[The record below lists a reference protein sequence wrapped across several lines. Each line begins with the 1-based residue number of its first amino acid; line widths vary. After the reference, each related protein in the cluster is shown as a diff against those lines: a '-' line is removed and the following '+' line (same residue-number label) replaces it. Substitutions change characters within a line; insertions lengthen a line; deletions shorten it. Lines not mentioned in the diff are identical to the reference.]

1 MRILTVEFQSAGR
14 GWTLEPM
21 ALDAFNLLVGVSG
34 AGKTRI
40 VRAIEQVRAVALGE
54 KEEDELI
61 DAIRG
66 ASFAI
71 GFEHEGLTYRWEAEL
86 EPRVGRGAEEHGA
99 LHAEEPPLIRTE
111 RVLEGDRAIVE
122 RSPERFL
129 LNGHALPKLDR
140 AQSAIGVLKEDPQM
154 APLYKAFSRCI
165 PRSALET
172 LPSHGLTTETHFEK
186 RRGNYQSAADIG
198 ADFTLP
204 LHHKA
209 ELLQEV
215 FPEAFA
221 EIEDAFREA
230 FPTVEK
236 LKVQRYYPLGATASM
251 ELGGSYNLAL
261 TAAESGVASWI
272 FFCDMSSGM
281 QRYLSFLIHLSFAP
295 PGTVVLIDELE
306 SSLGVNCLP
315 AVTRF
320 LLSRAPYLQLVLT
333 SHHPYIIEQI
343 PPRHWKIVTRKGSR
357 VRVLDAD
364 KIPAMAQD
372 RSHLDRFTR
381 LINLPEYEHGVQG

>member
-1 MRILTVEFQSAGR
+1 MRILTFEVQSARR

-40 VRAIEQVRAVALGE
+40 VRTIEQVCSVALGK
-54 KEEDELI
+54 KETEERLEQL
-61 DAIRG
+61 RG

-71 GFEHEGLTYRWEAEL
+71 DFEHDGLTYRWEAEL
-86 EPRVGRGAEEHGA
+86 EPRVGLGSEDHGA
-99 LHAEEPPLIRTE
+99 LHSEEPALIRSE
-111 RVLEGDRAIVE
+111 LILEGDRPIVE
-122 RSPERFL
+122 RAPERFL
-129 LNGHALPKLDR
+129 LNGHAIPKLDR
-140 AQSAIGVLKEDPQM
+140 AQSAIAVLKEDPAM
-154 APLYKAFSRCI
+154 APLYRAFSRSV
-165 PRSALET
+165 PLEALEN
-172 LPSHGLTTETHFEK
+172 LPSYGTQIEGHFEEL
-186 RRGNYQSAADIG
+186 RNDYQSAADVG

-204 LHHKA
+204 LHNKS
-209 ELLQEV
+209 EFLQEL
-215 FPEAFA
+215 FPDAFA
-221 EIEDAFREA
+221 EIEEAFREA

-236 LKVQRYYPLGATASM
+236 LKVQRYRYLGNERSKRWAGM
-251 ELGGSYNLAL
+251 YNMAL
-261 TAAESGVASWI
+261 TAAESGVDGMIPFA
-272 FFCDMSSGM
+272 DMSSGM
-281 QRYLSFLIHLSFAP
+281 QRYLSFLVHLSFAP

-320 LLSRAPYLQLVLT
+320 LLSRAPDLQFVLT

-343 PPRHWKIVTRKGSR
+343 PPSHWKIVTRKGSR
-357 VRVLDAD
+357 VRVLDAE
-364 KIPAMAQD
+364 KIPAMAEE

>member
-1 MRILTVEFQSAGR
+1 MRILNFELESAQR

-40 VRAIEQVRAVALGE
+40 VRAIEQVRAVALGGDE
-54 KEEDELI
+54 AEEPIE
-61 DAIRG
+61 AIRG

-71 GFEHEGLTYRWEAEL
+71 GFEHDGLTYRWEAEL
-86 EPRVGRGAEEHGA
+86 EPRVERGSENHGA
-99 LHAEEPPLIRTE
+99 LHAEEPPLILSE
-111 RVLEGDRAIVE
+111 RIFQGDQSIVE
-122 RSPERFL
+122 RTSERFL
-129 LNGHALPKLDR
+129 LNGHAIPKLDR
-140 AQSAIGVLKEDPQM
+140 AQSAIAVLKEDSLM

-165 PRSALET
+165 PRAALET
-172 LPSHGLTTETHFEK
+172 LPSHGFQRETRFAML
-186 RRGNYQSAADIG
+186 RGEYQSAEDVG

-221 EIEDAFREA
+221 EIEEALQEA

-236 LKVQRYYPLGATASM
+236 LKVQRYYPLGAAQSK
-251 ELGGSYNLAL
+251 EPGGAYNMAL
-261 TAAESGVASWI
+261 TAAESGVDGWI
-272 FFCDMSSGM
+272 FFHDMSSGM
-281 QRYLSFLIHLSFAP
+281 QRYLSFLVHLSFAP

-320 LLSRAPYLQLVLT
+320 LLSRAPDLQLILT

-357 VRVLDAD
+357 VRVVDAGEL
-364 KIPAMAQD
+364 PAMAED